1 MMPAGLTETR
11 WLLLPLTLEA
21 MLTPETRRRR
31 RSPGAEEMAN
41 AATAERLVN
50 LWFLL

>member
-11 WLLLPLTLEA
+11 WLPPPLTLEA
-21 MLTPETRRRR
+21 MLTPETRRR